1 MNTSLK
7 SIKEMAASPFAACI
21 WLGAMNLVLIG
32 LIAAVL
38 SLSPKNR
45 FVNCSM
51 ANFHPDFSSKTRQMC
66 RSARE
71 SQITNTHFSS
81 SSGAPL

>member
-1 MNTSLK
+1 MSTSLK
-7 SIKEMAASPFAACI
+7 SINDMAASPFRACI

-32 LIAAVL
+32 LITAVL

-45 FVNCSM
+45 IVNCTM
-51 ANFHPDFSSKTRQMC
+51 ADFHPDFSSKKRQMC

-71 SQITNTHFSS
+71 SQITNPHASS
-81 SSGAPL
+81 PSGAPL